1 MLRGVARM
9 NILPIILIDGITFA
23 SWLFLVSAGITFIF
37 GVLRILN
44 IAHGSLYAVGA
55 YVGATLIIRTV
66 GPDQQTWLALPL
78 LLLAA
83 VIVAVTLGPLIERL
97 FLRRVYAQDE
107 VIGLLTTFALFLI
120 LEDLMRLVWGVDPY
134 LVNGVFRLFGR
145 VRVAGIAFAGY
156 PFVLTA
162 VAVAAGVLLWF
173 VTHRTSFGRQ
183 VTCVISDREMAGA
196 LGINVPRIDLA
207 AFVLGAFL
215 AALGGAFTA
224 PMTSVEPGMGVS
236 VIVLAF
242 AVVGIGGLGS
252 IGGAALGCVIVGIAR
267 AAAVQLFPEF
277 ELFVVYALMVAVLL
291 WRPHGLFGAVEPRK
305 I

>member
-1 MLRGVARM
+1 M

-44 IAHGSLYAVGA
+44 IAHGSLYAIGA
-55 YVGATLIIRTV
+55 YLGATFILEFA
-66 GPDQQTWLALPL
+66 GQDQRSWMTLPL
-78 LLLAA
+78 LLVAAIAVGLA
-83 VIVAVTLGPLIERL
+83 VGPLIERV
-97 FLRRVYAQDE
+97 FLRRVYGEDE

-120 LEDLMRLVWGVDPY
+120 LEDVVRLIWGIEPYVVDGP
-134 LVNGVFRLFGR
+134 FRMLGR
-145 VRVAGIAFAGY
+145 LRIAGIAFAGY
-156 PFVLTA
+156 PFLLTGIAA
-162 VAVAAGVLLWF
+162 VAGLGVWL
-173 VTHRTSFGRQ
+173 VIHHTVFGRQ
-183 VTCVISDREMAGA
+183 VTCVITDREMAGA
-196 LGINVPRIDLA
+196 LGINVPRIDLM
-207 AFVLGAFL
+207 AFGLGTFL

-224 PMTSVEPGMGVS
+224 PMISVEPGMGVS

-252 IGGAALGCVIVGIAR
+252 IGGAALGCVVVGIAR
-267 AAAVQLFPEF
+267 AAAVQLFPEL

-291 WRPHGLFGAVEPRK
+291 WRPQGLFGAIELRR

>member
-1 MLRGVARM
+1 M

-44 IAHGSLYAVGA
+44 VAHGSLYAIGA
-55 YVGATLIIRTV
+55 YLGATFILKFASQEQHGWIT
-66 GPDQQTWLALPL
+66 QLLL

-83 VIVAVTLGPLIERL
+83 IVVGLTLGPLIERL
-97 FLRRVYAQDE
+97 FLRRVYGEDE

-120 LEDLMRLVWGVDPY
+120 LEDAVRLIWGIEPY
-134 LVNGVFRLFGR
+134 LVEGPYRLFGR
-145 VRVAGIAFAGY
+145 VRMAGIAFAGY
-156 PFVLTA
+156 PFLLTI
-162 VAVAAGVLLWF
+162 VAILAALLLWF
-173 VTHRTSFGRQ
+173 VIHHTSFGRE
-183 VTCVISDREMAGA
+183 VTCVINDREMAGA
-196 LGINVPRIDLA
+196 LGINVPRIDLM
-207 AFVLGAFL
+207 AFALGTFL

-224 PMTSVEPGMGVS
+224 PMMSVEPGMGVS

-252 IGGAALGCVIVGIAR
+252 IGGAALGCIIVGIAR
-267 AAAVQLFPEF
+267 ASAVQLFPEI
-277 ELFVVYALMVAVLL
+277 ELFVIYALMVAVLL
-291 WRPHGLFGAVEPRK
+291 WRPQGLFGAIELRK